1 MLCPQ
6 HPPIVPEETRRVARA
21 AFPKGTL
28 CLRIADAL
36 GPVYQDSQFMA
47 LFPRRGQPAEAPGRL
62 ALAVVLQF
70 MENLS
75 DREAADAVRGR
86 IDWKYVLGLAL
97 TDPGFDHTVLSEF
110 RTRLLAGDAGLLLL
124 DSLLQ
129 RLQEQGLVKARGR
142 QRTDSTHT
150 VVSLRQPDTIDDP
163 LTAVL
168 RSGARRLLAQ
178 AIEAEADAFL
188 AAMKGERLPD
198 GRERVVRHGHG
209 PERQVQTGIGPVEV
223 QRPKLRDRA
232 VSEAGAD
239 RIRFTSAILPR
250 WSRRTRSLDALLP
263 ILYLRGVSM
272 GDFQEA
278 LGALLGKEAPNLSP
292 SVVARLRG
300 EWEADYARWQRRD
313 LSARRY
319 VYIWADGV
327 YLQAR
332 MEPQAEC
339 MLVLIGAT
347 PEGKKELLGFQV
359 GVRESAQSWRE
370 LLVDLKARGLTIAPE
385 LATGDGALGFWK
397 ALDEVSPTTRH
408 QRCTVHKTANVLD
421 KMPKSVQPAAKSDLR
436 EIWAAPDRAT
446 AEAATAT
453 FAEKYGAKYEK
464 AVTCLVKDRDAL
476 LTFYDFPA
484 EHWDHLRTSNPIESV
499 FATVRHRTV
508 RTKGALSQDTARLMV
523 FKLVMAAS
531 KTWHKLKGEN
541 QLPKVVQ
548 GVTFRNGVEVTNT
561 PAQDAA

>member
-1 MLCPQ
+1 M
-6 HPPIVPEETRRVARA
+6 T
-21 AFPKGTL
+21 K
-28 CLRIADAL
+28 
-36 GPVYQDSQFMA
+36 
-47 LFPRRGQPAEAPGRL
+47 
-62 ALAVVLQF
+62 
-70 MENLS
+70 
-75 DREAADAVRGR
+75 
-86 IDWKYVLGLAL
+86 
-97 TDPGFDHTVLSEF
+97 
-110 RTRLLAGDAGLLLL
+110 
-124 DSLLQ
+124 
-129 RLQEQGLVKARGR
+129 
-142 QRTDSTHT
+142 DST
-150 VVSLRQPDTIDDP
+150 VVPLRQPEVVDDP

-168 RSGARRLLAQ
+168 RSGARRLLSQ
-178 AIEAEADAFL
+178 AIEAEAEAFL
-188 AAMKGERLPD
+188 ALMKGVQLPD
-198 GRERVVRHGHG
+198 GRDRVVRHGHA
-209 PERQVQTGIGPVEV
+209 PERSVETGIGPVKV
-223 QRPKLRDRA
+223 QRVKLRDRG
-232 VSEAGAD
+232 AGAVGE

-278 LGALLGKEAPNLSP
+278 LTALLGRDAPNLSP
-292 SVVARLRG
+292 SVIARLRND
-300 EWEADYARWQRRD
+300 WESDYGRWQRRD
-313 LSARRY
+313 LSTRHY

-359 GVRESAQSWRE
+359 GMRESAQSWRE
-370 LLVDLKARGLTIAPE
+370 LLVDLKARGLAVAPE

-397 ALDEVSPTTRH
+397 ALEEVSPTTRH

-421 KMPKSVQPAAKSDLR
+421 KLPKSVQPTAKADLR

-446 AEAATAT
+446 AQAAIAT
-453 FAEKYGAKYEK
+453 FAEKYRTKYEK
-464 AVTCLVKDRDAL
+464 AVSCLIKDRDAL

-484 EHWDHLRTSNPIESV
+484 EHWDHLRTSDPIESV

-523 FKLVMAAS
+523 FKLVMAAA
-531 KTWHKLKGEN
+531 KTWRRLKGEN

-561 PAQDAA
+561 PAQNAA

>member
-1 MLCPQ
+1 M
-6 HPPIVPEETRRVARA
+6 TS
-21 AFPKGTL
+21 
-28 CLRIADAL
+28 
-36 GPVYQDSQFMA
+36 DS
-47 LFPRRGQPAEAPGRL
+47 
-62 ALAVVLQF
+62 
-70 MENLS
+70 
-75 DREAADAVRGR
+75 
-86 IDWKYVLGLAL
+86 
-97 TDPGFDHTVLSEF
+97 
-110 RTRLLAGDAGLLLL
+110 
-124 DSLLQ
+124 
-129 RLQEQGLVKARGR
+129 
-142 QRTDSTHT
+142 T
-150 VVSLRQPDTIDDP
+150 VVSLRQPDTVDDP

-178 AIEAEADAFL
+178 AIEAEAEAFL
-188 AAMKGERLPD
+188 AAMKGMQLPD
-198 GRERVVRHGHG
+198 GRDRLVRHGHG
-209 PERQVQTGIGPVEV
+209 PEREVQTGIGPVPV
-223 QRPKLRDRA
+223 QRVRLRDRG
-232 VSEAGAD
+232 AGETGE
-239 RIRFTSAILPR
+239 RIGFTSAILPR
-250 WSRRTRSLDALLP
+250 WARRTPSLDALLP
-263 ILYLRGVSM
+263 ILYLRGISM

-278 LGALLGKEAPNLSP
+278 LGALLGRDAPNLSP
-292 SVVARLRG
+292 SVIARLRG
-300 EWEADYARWQRRD
+300 EWEADYDRWQRRD
-313 LSARRY
+313 LSAKRY

-359 GVRESAQSWRE
+359 GMRESAQSWRE
-370 LLVDLKARGLTIAPE
+370 LLVDLKARGLTIASE

-421 KMPKSVQPAAKSDLR
+421 KLPKSVQPAAKSDLR
-436 EIWAAPDRAT
+436 EIWKAPDRAT
-446 AEAATAT
+446 AEAAVAT
-453 FAEKYGAKYEK
+453 FAEKYGAKYDK

-523 FKLVMAAS
+523 FKLVTAAA
-531 KTWHKLKGEN
+531 KTWRRLKGEK

-548 GVTFRNGVEVTNT
+548 GVTFTNGVEVTET
-561 PAQDAA
+561 PEQNAA